1 MQKEVEEIRD
11 LQKKIR
17 ILEIELEHIESTDP
31 YNYKYTRVLESK
43 IDKLYEEVEELDE
56 NN

>member
-17 ILEIELEHIESTDP
+17 ILEIELEYIESTDP
-31 YNYKYTRVLESK
+31 HNYKYTRVLESK

>member
-1 MQKEVEEIRD
+1 MQKEVAQIRD

-17 ILEIELEHIESTDP
+17 ILEIELEYMESTDP
-31 YNYKYTRVLESK
+31 YNYKYIRVLENK

-56 NN
+56 DN